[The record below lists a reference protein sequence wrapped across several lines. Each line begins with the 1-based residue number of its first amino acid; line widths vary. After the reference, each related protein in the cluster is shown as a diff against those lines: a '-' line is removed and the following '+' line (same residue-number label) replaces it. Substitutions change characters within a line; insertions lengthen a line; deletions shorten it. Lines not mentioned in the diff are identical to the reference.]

1 MADLQASSLVLFNI
15 VAFLVPAGL
24 ALLAVGAAEEERAER
39 VATTAVVALASAAIG
54 YYLMGFAVQFGGAAF
69 VSGMPGLVGLTA
81 EWSPLD
87 LTWGPGWGVIGLRG
101 FALHDAAYNP
111 DAYLLFLASLPSV
124 YTAVLVALLALSRH
138 VRQILLFGVGLL
150 ISSLIYPLYG
160 NWVWGG
166 GWLANLGLNLQQGH
180 GFVDVAGSSTI
191 FLLGT
196 LVALSAYLLVKPT
209 RAIEEGPASLPPI
222 HFPLFMILGAVLALL
237 GWAGLILG
245 NPLLGEQVS
254 TPIAVLNLFL
264 SASAAAT
271 VVSLYSWFVTG
282 QPNAMATARG
292 IVAGL
297 VAASASCAFVPAW
310 AALVIGAAAGILYLA
325 SVYAWDRVLRWEDPS
340 ASAATYG
347 IPGVWGLVALSVF
360 ADGRWGVGWNNVGVQ
375 EYLGISGQ
383 GISGF
388 LLAGGYQPAG
398 PVQLQAQLT
407 GLAALLAVALL
418 LPWVVF
424 RGAIWLRTVVQPAP
438 AESTE
443 CTQAELAIEEESD
456 SSQAGEAGDEDVD
469 AA

>member
-1 MADLQASSLVLFNI
+1 MADVQTSSLVLFNI

-24 ALLAVGAAEEERAER
+24 TLLAVGAAEEERAET
-39 VATTAVVALASAAIG
+39 VATTAVVALAVAAIG
-54 YYLMGFAVQFGGAAF
+54 YYLVGFAVQFGGAAF
-69 VSGMPGLVGLTA
+69 VSGLPGLAGLTA
-81 EWSPLD
+81 EWSALD

-101 FALHDAAYNP
+101 FALQDAAYNP

-124 YTAVLVALLALSRH
+124 FTAVLVALLALGKH
-138 VRQILLFGVGLL
+138 VRQILLFAVGLL
-150 ISSLIYPLYG
+150 IASLIYPLYG

-180 GFVDVAGSSTI
+180 GFVDAGGSSTV
-191 FLLGT
+191 FLLGA
-196 LVALSAYLLVKPT
+196 LVALSAYLTVKPA
-209 RAIEEGPASLPPI
+209 RAVEEGPAKLPPI
-222 HFPLFMILGAVLALL
+222 HFPLFTILGAVLALL

-245 NPLLGEQVS
+245 NPLTSEQVS
-254 TPIAVLNLFL
+254 TPVTVLNLFL

-271 VVSLYSWFVTG
+271 VISLYSWFATG
-282 QPNAMATARG
+282 QPNALATARG

-310 AALVIGAAAGILYLA
+310 AAVVIGAAAGILHLA

-347 IPGVWGLVALSVF
+347 IPGIWGLVALGVF
-360 ADGRWGVGWNNVGVQ
+360 ADGRWGAGWNGVGAQ

-407 GLAALLAVALL
+407 GLAALLVVALL
-418 LPWVVF
+418 LPWGVF
-424 RGAIWLRTVVQPAP
+424 RGAIWLRAVGRPARAKP
-438 AESTE
+438 TESP
-443 CTQAELAIEEESD
+443 QSDLAMEEDSD
-456 SSQAGEAGDEDVD
+456 SSQPGEHGNEDVD
-469 AA
+469 AT